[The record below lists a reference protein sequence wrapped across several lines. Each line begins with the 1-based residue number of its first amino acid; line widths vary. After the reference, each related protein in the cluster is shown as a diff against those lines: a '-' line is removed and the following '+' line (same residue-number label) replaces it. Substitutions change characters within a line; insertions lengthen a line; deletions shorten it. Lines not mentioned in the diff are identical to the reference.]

1 MGKDMQDRLG
11 ETIKG
16 PRASGALCL
25 RDVCVSILIKEF
37 GIDDRSGTIESPTW
51 GNLNDWR

>member
-1 MGKDMQDRLG
+1 MGKDMKDRLG